1 VSGEKVLNVHPLT
14 VDSFPNKTM
23 WITEYNLANQ
33 DLATTQAFFNTSAEY
48 FDRLDFVERYSYFGA
63 FRSDVSNVGPNAAML
78 SNSGNLT
85 DIGAWYLGRPA
96 TGIKPTQG
104 SSGFRSL
111 PQAGL
116 AVLSALLAVAAFV

>member
-1 VSGEKVLNVHPLT
+1 
-14 VDSFPNKTM
+14 M

-33 DLATTQAFFNTSAEY
+33 DLATTQAFYNTSAEY

-78 SNSGNLT
+78 SNNGSLT
-85 DIGAWYLGRPA
+85 DIGAWYLGRQA

-111 PQAGL
+111 PQSGL
-116 AVLSALLAVAAFV
+116 ALLSALLAVAAFV